1 MFLRNALLY
10 AFVCGGMCS
19 AQVANLSGTWKLNA
33 EKSSWGRKQKPAGI
47 TIHIQHAEPA
57 LAYSGMVVDTYG
69 DGRAFEFKGALDGKP
84 QAITNQYGSGTIVF
98 RRLDLNTTTS
108 LFKSADGT
116 IVEETKTR
124 LLSRGRVLS
133 HAVRLKDP
141 TGELS
146 WTEVYEK
153 Q

>member
-10 AFVCGGMCS
+10 IAVCAGLCA

-33 EKSSWGRKQKPAGI
+33 DKSTWGRKQKPASI
-47 TIHIQHAEPA
+47 TIQIEHAEPA
-57 LAYSGMVVDTYG
+57 LAYSGVVVDTHG
-69 DGRAFEFKGALDGKP
+69 DGRPFEFKGALDGKP
-84 QAITNQYGSGTIVF
+84 QSITNQYGSGTIVF
-98 RRLDLNTTTS
+98 RRLDLNTTSS
-108 LFKSADGT
+108 LFKSADGS

-124 LLSRGRVLS
+124 VFSRGKVLV
-133 HAVRLKDP
+133 HTVHLKDA
-141 TGELS
+141 TGELT